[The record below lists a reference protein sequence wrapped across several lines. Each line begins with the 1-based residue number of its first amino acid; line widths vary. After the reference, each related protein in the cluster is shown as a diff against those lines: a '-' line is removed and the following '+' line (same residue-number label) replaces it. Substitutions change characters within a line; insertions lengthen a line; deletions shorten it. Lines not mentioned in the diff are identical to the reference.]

1 MKQQNNFDFN
11 NSLKSLVEKQDEL
24 VSILQK
30 TNVGEVDV
38 SLSSFHA
45 FIRREFLY
53 ELDKWFQ
60 SKIFITNVQSP
71 IQNSALIG
79 ELKNNEIVE
88 NKITIIA
95 SLIISKMSDVLKAQF
110 HSVYADDDDNS
121 AMMEYII
128 RHLLFYI
135 KKVNTDISIM
145 FESEN
150 TQDIDSN
157 NLLEA
162 YFLSIEKEIYDNNG
176 IEIIKDQNADSSQ
189 EESVS
194 EEE

>member
-1 MKQQNNFDFN
+1 MKRQNNFNFN
-11 NSLKSLVEKQDEL
+11 DSLKSLVEKQEEL
-24 VSILQK
+24 VSIIQK
-30 TNVGEVDV
+30 TNIGEVDV
-38 SLSSFHA
+38 SLNSFHA

-110 HSVYADDDDNS
+110 HAVYADDDENS

-162 YFLSIEKEIYDNNG
+162 YFLSIENEIYDNNG
-176 IEIIKDQNADSSQ
+176 IEIIKNQNATSSP
-189 EESVS
+189 EESVP

>member
-1 MKQQNNFDFN
+1 M
-11 NSLKSLVEKQDEL
+11 
-24 VSILQK
+24 IQK

-38 SLSSFHA
+38 SLNSFHA

-60 SKIFITNVQSP
+60 QKIFITNVQSP

-88 NKITIIA
+88 NKMTIIA

-110 HSVYADDDDNS
+110 HAVYADDEDNS
-121 AMMEYII
+121 NMMEYII

-135 KKVNTDISIM
+135 KKVNTDISVL
-145 FESEN
+145 FESES

-157 NLLEA
+157 QILEA
-162 YFLSIEKEIYDNNG
+162 YFLTIENEIYNNNG
-176 IEIIKDQNADSSQ
+176 IEIVTNQPEIQPQ
-189 EESVS
+189 EAPA